1 MITGDQVRPQ
11 SQLICDWGGSSA
23 FSFRPPITL
32 AWATSNSFS
41 KGGEAMSVFI
51 TVVVQA
57 VLIVAG
63 VAAMGVIVLSIAT
76 QGLDGT
82 REEEMK

>member
-1 MITGDQVRPQ
+1 MSFT
-11 SQLICDWGGSSA
+11 SSVLA
-23 FSFRPPITL
+23 SAGAEEFFRPSITL
-32 AWATSNSFS
+32 PWASSNSFS

-82 REEEMK
+82 REEEIK